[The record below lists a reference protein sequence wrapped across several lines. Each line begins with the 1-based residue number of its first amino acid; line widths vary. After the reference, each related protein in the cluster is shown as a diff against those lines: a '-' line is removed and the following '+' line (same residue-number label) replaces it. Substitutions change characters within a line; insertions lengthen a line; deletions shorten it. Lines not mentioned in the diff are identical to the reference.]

1 MMQGLYDLLLYL
13 ALPFALLRL
22 LWRSRRL
29 PAYRERW
36 GERLGA
42 YDSADLK
49 AMVWIHAVSVGEV
62 QAAQPVIRHLLD
74 HYPGKGVMVTTTTP
88 TGSARLRALFED
100 RIRHVYA
107 PYDLKP
113 AVERFLDA
121 VAPHLVLVM
130 ETEVWP
136 NMLRACEQRGIPVI
150 LANAR
155 LSQRSAQGYAR
166 LGGFARKTFARFTII
181 AAQAQADATRFMELG
196 APSSRVQITG
206 SIKFDLHLPASLRE
220 QAEVMRRLW
229 GSERAVWVAAS
240 THEGEEEQLLAVHRR
255 VCAEVPEALLV
266 LVPRH
271 PDRFERVA
279 ALIAREGLT
288 LARRSSHQP
297 CTTQTSVFLGD
308 TMGELQIFLAAADIA
323 FIGGSLVKVGGH
335 NLLEAAAV
343 GVPAVIGPHSFN
355 FATITRLMVEEG
367 AAAQVADAADLT
379 RQLGAWLTDAAE
391 RARIGENARRV
402 MAENR
407 GALPRLLALIDGLL
421 ERGGVAGPAVTR
433 GDTGTSQSAGRGLN
447 P

>member
-1 MMQGLYDLLLYL
+1 MQSVYDFLLYL

-36 GERLGA
+36 GERLG
-42 YDSADLK
+42 YYEPADLQ
-49 AMVWIHAVSVGEV
+49 AGVWIHAVSVGEV
-62 QAAQPVIRHLLD
+62 QAAQPVIRHLLER
-74 HYPGKGVMVTTTTP
+74 YPGQGVMVTTTTP

-100 RIRHVYA
+100 RVRHVYA

-113 AVERFLDA
+113 AVARFLNA
-121 VAPHLVLVM
+121 VAPRLVLVM

-136 NMLRACEQRGIPVI
+136 NMLRACERRGIPVI

-155 LSQRSAQGYAR
+155 LSQRSARGYAR
-166 LGGFARKTFARFTII
+166 LGGFARETFARFTVI
-181 AAQAQADATRFMELG
+181 AAQAQADAARFMELG
-196 APSSRVQITG
+196 APSGRVQVTG
-206 SIKFDLHLPASLRE
+206 SIKFDLHLPGSLRE

-229 GSERAVWVAAS
+229 GPERPVWVAAS
-240 THEGEEEQLLAVHRR
+240 THEGEEEQLLAAHRR

-279 ALIAREGLT
+279 GLIAREGLT
-288 LARRSSHQP
+288 LARRSSHRP
-297 CTTQTSVFLGD
+297 CTRQTSVFLGD
-308 TMGELQIFLAAADIA
+308 TMGELQVFLAAADIA
-323 FIGGSLVKVGGH
+323 FVGGSLVRVGGH

-367 AAAQVADAADLT
+367 AAAQVADAAGLT
-379 RQLGAWLTDAAE
+379 RQLCAWLTDAAE
-391 RARIGENARRV
+391 RARIGENALRV

-407 GALPRLLALIDGLL
+407 GALPRLLSLVDGLL
-421 ERGGVAGPAVTR
+421 KRGG
-433 GDTGTSQSAGRGLN
+433 GLN

>member
-1 MMQGLYDLLLYL
+1 MHSAYNLLLYL

-22 LWRSRRL
+22 FWRSRRL

-36 GERLGA
+36 SERLGS
-42 YDSADLK
+42 YDGADLG
-49 AMVWIHAVSVGEV
+49 ARVWVHAVSVGEV

-88 TGSARLRALFED
+88 TGSARLRALFEH
-100 RIRHVYA
+100 RVRHVYV
-107 PYDLKP
+107 PYDLQP

-121 VAPHLVLVM
+121 VAPRLVLVM

-136 NMLRACEQRGIPVI
+136 NMLRACERRGIPVI

-166 LGGFARKTFARFTII
+166 LGGFARETFARFAVI

-196 APSSRVQITG
+196 APPDRVQVTG

-229 GSERAVWVAAS
+229 GSERPVWVAAS

-279 ALIAREGLT
+279 GLIAREGLT
-288 LARRSSHQP
+288 LARRSKHQP
-297 CTTQTSVFLGD
+297 CTTQTAIFLGD
-308 TMGELQIFLAAADIA
+308 TMGELQVFLAAADIA

-367 AAAQVADAADLT
+367 AAAQVADAAGLT
-379 RQLGAWLTDAAE
+379 RQLCTWLTDAAE
-391 RARIGENARRV
+391 RARIGENALRV
-402 MAENR
+402 LAENR
-407 GALPRLLALIDGLL
+407 GALPRLLGLVDGLL
-421 ERGGVAGPAVTR
+421 ERGEGAGAAVTQ
-433 GDTGTSQSAGRGLN
+433 GAANTSHPAGRGLN

>member
-1 MMQGLYDLLLYL
+1 MQSVYDIVLYL

-36 GERLGA
+36 GERLGS
-42 YDSADLK
+42 YDRADLR
-49 AMVWIHAVSVGEV
+49 ARVWIHAVSVGEV

-74 HYPGKGVMVTTTTP
+74 RYPGQGIMVTTTTP

-100 RIRHVYA
+100 RIGHVYA

-121 VAPHLVLVM
+121 VAPRLVLVM

-136 NMLRACEQRGIPVI
+136 NMLRACERRGIPVV

-166 LGGFARKTFARFTII
+166 LGGFARETFARFTVI

-196 APSSRVQITG
+196 APPSRVQITG

-229 GSERAVWVAAS
+229 GSERPVWVAAS

-288 LARRSSHQP
+288 LARRSGHQP

-308 TMGELQIFLAAADIA
+308 TMGELQVLLAAADIA
-323 FIGGSLVKVGGH
+323 FVGGSLVKVGGH

-367 AAAQVADAADLT
+367 AATQVADAAGLT
-379 RQLGAWLTDAAE
+379 RQLCAWLTDAAE
-391 RARIGENARRV
+391 RARIGENALRV

-407 GALPRLLALIDGLL
+407 GALPRLLALVDGLL
-421 ERGGVAGPAVTR
+421 ERGGVAGPAVTQ
-433 GDTGTSQSAGRGLN
+433 GDTGTSHCAGPGLN